1 MRRSAAEE
9 MWGVSMLTHT
19 VMAVDVGQL
28 MADAGMTILIGLV
41 VVFSVLILLT
51 FIFWLFGKIAGG
63 SSKKITVP
71 KAAAAEPAAKP
82 APAPRPVPPTVQA
95 GISEEI
101 VAVIAAAVAAMEP
114 DGKRYAVRSVSRA
127 RSQRPVWGMA
137 GISENTRPF

>member
-1 MRRSAAEE
+1 
-9 MWGVSMLTHT
+9 MLTHT

-63 SSKKITVP
+63 SSKKTTAP
-71 KAAAAEPAAKP
+71 KTAAAEPAAKP
-82 APAPRPVPPTVQA
+82 APAPRPIPPTVQA

-114 DGKRYAVRSVSRA
+114 DGSVTLCVVSA
-127 RSQRPVWGMA
+127 APVLNGLSGVWQVYPRIPGLFKHSFIKN
-137 GISENTRPF
+137 GKD